1 MNPIFA
7 AALEIQEFCRARN
20 WRFCI
25 IGALA
30 VQRWGEPRLTQDV
43 DLTVVTGFGA
53 EPQYVEQLLQAF
65 RGRIPAAGE
74 FALAK
79 RVLLLQSSGGIPI
92 DVALGALP
100 FEERVVARA
109 SPYAIQASVTLTTC
123 GAEDLVVLK
132 VFAGREKDWLDV
144 EGVVLRQADSLDR
157 ALIRR
162 ELKPLLEL
170 KGDDTAL
177 MRLEDLWEREATR

>member
-1 MNPIFA
+1 LNPIFA
-7 AALEIQEFCRARN
+7 AALEIQQFCRARN
-20 WRFCI
+20 WRFCV

-43 DLTVVTGFGA
+43 DITLVTGFGA
-53 EPQYVEQLLQAF
+53 EPQYVEQLLQEF
-65 RGRIPAAGE
+65 RGRIPEAGE

-109 SPYAIQASVTLTTC
+109 SPYAIQTSVTLLTC

-144 EGVVLRQADSLDR
+144 EGVVLRQSDSLDR

-177 MRLEDLWEREATR
+177 TRLEGLWEREATR